1 MEGGFAPTF
10 KEAVGRWRRRH
21 RHPPANETWFAVHYR
36 VGWLVER
43 LNTLESI
50 HLMRQGLDVR
60 SLAAERPARKR
71 KGEGPT
77 DGEPENLTE
86 PGESAGSEEMASG
99 SEAPETESE
108 AESENRAETQA
119 VTSSGKGG

>member
-1 MEGGFAPTF
+1 M
-10 KEAVGRWRRRH
+10 
-21 RHPPANETWFAVHYR
+21 
-36 VGWLVER
+36 GWLVER

-71 KGEGPT
+71 KGEGQT
-77 DGEPENLTE
+77 DGEAENLTE

-99 SEAPETESE
+99 SEPPETETE
-108 AESENRAETQA
+108 AESEIQADAPAETQA
-119 VTSSGKGG
+119 VTSSSEGG